1 MSAPMKFLKSQLNT
15 KWAIGND
22 CKAEFW
28 EISSGALMV
37 ACCIIVAAEI
47 GHCEM
52 SVLCGSM
59 LQCVPLQY
67 AAVCCSVLQCTTA
80 CCHMVQGVHCGIEG
94 VVKWVC
100 CVAVCCS
107 VLQRVAACCS
117 VLQNC
122 VGYCIVTER
131 VVKLAC
137 CVAVRCSVLQCA
149 AVCCSVLQNG
159 AGYCIVALDDEI
171 VVKCVLCHGL
181 ATISRLLTIIGLFCK
196 RALIKET
203 IFCKRDL

>member
-1 MSAPMKFLKSQLNT
+1 M
-15 KWAIGND
+15 
-22 CKAEFW
+22 
-28 EISSGALMV
+28 
-37 ACCIIVAAEI
+37 
-47 GHCEM
+47 
-52 SVLCGSM
+52 
-59 LQCVPLQY
+59 
-67 AAVCCSVLQCTTA
+67 
-80 CCHMVQGVHCGIEG
+80 
-94 VVKWVC
+94 
-100 CVAVCCS
+100 
-107 VLQRVAACCS
+107 
-117 VLQNC
+117 
-122 VGYCIVTER
+122 TER